1 MVAQKHSQPA
11 VVPLTFWGKGVVQG
25 RSLDLLL
32 DLYNGIAAG
41 DLLHS
46 SRVVCGQDASDLM
59 REDTAEA
66 NGAAPWVVSVNAA
79 GDALRTEG
87 EATLVDLWGEYA

>member
-1 MVAQKHSQPA
+1 MVH
-11 VVPLTFWGKGVVQG
+11 G

-41 DLLHS
+41 DLLHR

-66 NGAAPWVVSVNAA
+66 NGAAPWVVSVDAA
-79 GDALRTEG
+79 GDALRTESK
-87 EATLVDLWGEYA
+87 ATLVDLRGEHAC